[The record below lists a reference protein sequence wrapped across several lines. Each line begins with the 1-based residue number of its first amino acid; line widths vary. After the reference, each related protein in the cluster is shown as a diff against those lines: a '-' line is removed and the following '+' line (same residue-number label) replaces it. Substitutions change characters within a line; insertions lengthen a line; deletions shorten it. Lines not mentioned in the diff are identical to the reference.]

1 MINHSNICPICQ
13 KKINL
18 KSSIKCNL
26 CNSIS
31 HYKCNKL
38 SFVDSQLLKNDN
50 DWLCY
55 LCSKDLF
62 PFTDLTEPKFITV
75 NACSVKYSVD
85 DDDSRLILQPSQ
97 NLSSLY
103 NDFNNLS
110 HTVNENSANLINCKY
125 FDIDDINNLEII
137 NNSSL
142 SLFHLNIASLPKHIH
157 CLEELL
163 ASMKIDFDIIAI
175 SESRINK
182 NNVSAHN
189 IVLQNYSFD
198 HCPTESTAGG
208 TALFI
213 NNNLSFS
220 PRHDLT
226 IYKPFQLESNFI
238 EIVNPKRTNII
249 IGCIYR
255 HPNMDLSDF
264 IENYLSIL
272 LDKISKEN
280 KTVYL
285 LGDFNVDLLKYDQ
298 HNLTNDFLDTLATNF
313 FLPNIF
319 LPTRIGNTSKT
330 LIDNIFSNSLSN
342 ETVSGNISASISD
355 HLPQFSIF
363 PDIFTDY
370 PSPKSNVVER
380 DWDNFNQQNFIL
392 DYFELD
398 INHLLNSAPNDVDK
412 SFDTFSSNLNLL
424 LDKHAPYKKISKY
437 KLKLKRKPWISKG
450 IKVSIDVKN
459 KLLSKYIKAKDPIAK
474 SLFQQKY
481 KIHRNMLSTLMKRSK
496 TNYFTNFFNENINN
510 IKNTWKGIKNL
521 ISNSK
526 SNFFVPH
533 TINSNNNTLTDP
545 KSISNAFNNYFCSIA
560 QNIQS
565 SIKFSHKSF
574 QHYLTDPFE
583 KSFFISPTDY
593 LEVTDIIMNLNSNKS
608 HGPNGIPTKIL
619 QLMVHELSPVI
630 ANLFNLSFLQ
640 GKFPSLLKVAKVI
653 PLHKKSS
660 KLLCS
665 NYRPISILSNLD
677 KILEKII
684 HKRLYKFLETNNII
698 YSLQFGFRKN
708 YSTTLA
714 LLNLTENIK
723 QELDRG
729 KFGCGIFIDFQKAF
743 DTVDHNILLQKLSY
757 YGVRGKSNEWFK
769 SYLCDRKQF
778 VSINGFQ
785 SDLSE
790 IKCGVPQGSVLG
802 PLLFLIYINDLHL
815 AIKSCKIHHFADDTN
830 LLHFNDS
837 IKKLN
842 KDINYD
848 LKQLVHWLNAN
859 KISLNVGK
867 TELVLFKPKKKKI
880 DYDLK
885 LKLNGKKLVQT
896 SSVKYLG
903 IKIDSN
909 LNWKEQQNSI
919 AIKINKATAILS
931 KMRHYVNHNTLKMVY
946 YSIFESHTNYANIV
960 WGQNIDSSNRLFL
973 IQKKVLRIMHFTDR
987 ISHSDP
993 LFSASKIIKIYD
1005 KVSIDNCVFISK
1017 SLSNDLPS
1025 IFGNWFIFSSFFHD
1039 HSLRSSKLGILK
1051 IPSFKTRSHGRMSFR
1066 INSIYTWNNLQRV
1079 LKDKLI
1085 FSLKPNKVK
1094 TILRNYYINQY

>member
-110 HTVNENSANLINCKY
+110 HTVNENSENLINCKY
-125 FDIDDINNLEII
+125 FDIADINNLEII

-437 KLKLKRKPWISKG
+437 KLKLKRKPWISKR

-496 TNYFTNFFNENINN
+496 T
-510 IKNTWKGIKNL
+510 
-521 ISNSK
+521 
-526 SNFFVPH
+526 
-533 TINSNNNTLTDP
+533 
-545 KSISNAFNNYFCSIA
+545 
-560 QNIQS
+560 
-565 SIKFSHKSF
+565 
-574 QHYLTDPFE
+574 
-583 KSFFISPTDY
+583 
-593 LEVTDIIMNLNSNKS
+593 
-608 HGPNGIPTKIL
+608 
-619 QLMVHELSPVI
+619 
-630 ANLFNLSFLQ
+630 
-640 GKFPSLLKVAKVI
+640 LL
-653 PLHKKSS
+653 
-660 KLLCS
+660 
-665 NYRPISILSNLD
+665 Y
-677 KILEKII
+677 
-684 HKRLYKFLETNNII
+684 
-698 YSLQFGFRKN
+698 
-708 YSTTLA
+708 
-714 LLNLTENIK
+714 
-723 QELDRG
+723 
-729 KFGCGIFIDFQKAF
+729 
-743 DTVDHNILLQKLSY
+743 
-757 YGVRGKSNEWFK
+757 
-769 SYLCDRKQF
+769 
-778 VSINGFQ
+778 
-785 SDLSE
+785 
-790 IKCGVPQGSVLG
+790 
-802 PLLFLIYINDLHL
+802 
-815 AIKSCKIHHFADDTN
+815 
-830 LLHFNDS
+830 
-837 IKKLN
+837 
-842 KDINYD
+842 
-848 LKQLVHWLNAN
+848 
-859 KISLNVGK
+859 
-867 TELVLFKPKKKKI
+867 
-880 DYDLK
+880 
-885 LKLNGKKLVQT
+885 
-896 SSVKYLG
+896 
-903 IKIDSN
+903 
-909 LNWKEQQNSI
+909 
-919 AIKINKATAILS
+919 
-931 KMRHYVNHNTLKMVY
+931 
-946 YSIFESHTNYANIV
+946 
-960 WGQNIDSSNRLFL
+960 
-973 IQKKVLRIMHFTDR
+973 
-987 ISHSDP
+987 
-993 LFSASKIIKIYD
+993 
-1005 KVSIDNCVFISK
+1005 
-1017 SLSNDLPS
+1017 
-1025 IFGNWFIFSSFFHD
+1025 
-1039 HSLRSSKLGILK
+1039 
-1051 IPSFKTRSHGRMSFR
+1051 
-1066 INSIYTWNNLQRV
+1066 
-1079 LKDKLI
+1079 
-1085 FSLKPNKVK
+1085 
-1094 TILRNYYINQY
+1094 

>member
-1 MINHSNICPICQ
+1 MINHSNTCPICQ

-75 NACSVKYSVD
+75 NACSIKYSVD

-110 HTVNENSANLINCKY
+110 HTVNENSENLINCKY
-125 FDIDDINNLEII
+125 FDIADINNLEII

-424 LDKHAPYKKISKY
+424 LDKHGPYKKISKY

-593 LEVTDIIMNLNSNKS
+593 LEVTDIIKILNSNKS

-867 TELVLFKPKKKKI
+867 TELVLFKPKKKKV

-896 SSVKYLG
+896 SSVKYIG

-993 LFSASKIIKIYD
+993 LFSASNIIKIYD

>member
-125 FDIDDINNLEII
+125 FYIADINNLEII

-175 SESRINK
+175 SESCINK
-182 NNVSAHN
+182 NTVSAHN

-198 HCPTESTAGG
+198 HCPTEPTAGG

-330 LIDNIFSNSLSN
+330 LTDNIFSNSLSN